1 MSYKSVLLMLKNVEH
16 WINIPLGE
24 NTMKKA
30 SEDEYEDY
38 YESDSEFYVVW
49 ETGVQP
55 LSDLQRLIFF
65 VITVAVIIVAV
76 VGNAL
81 VLYVNFSRYDFIF

>member
-1 MSYKSVLLMLKNVEH
+1 MPYKSVLLMLKNVEY

-24 NTMKKA
+24 NVVSKA
-30 SEDEYEDY
+30 SDDEYGDY
-38 YESDSEFYVVW
+38 DESDNEFYVVW

-65 VITVAVIIVAV
+65 TITVIVIIVAV
-76 VGNAL
+76 VGNVL
-81 VLYVNFSRYDFIF
+81 VLYVNFSR

>member
-1 MSYKSVLLMLKNVEH
+1 MPYKNVLLMLKNVEY

-24 NTMKKA
+24 TENAISKA
-30 SEDEYEDY
+30 SDEEYEDY
-38 YESDSEFYVVW
+38 DESDSEFYVVW

-65 VITVAVIIVAV
+65 TMTFIVLVVAVL
-76 VGNAL
+76 GNIL
-81 VLYVNFSRYDFIF
+81 VLYVNCSR